1 MVEVQPQ
8 DMLINLTCFD
18 LARTQH
24 LHCGYAGITNFS
36 KSRYQNLYTKFTL
49 DCTTM
54 DEAKDDIFKTPL
66 TCSSQM
72 KVSTNML
79 MHFD

>member
-1 MVEVQPQ
+1 MGEVEPQ
-8 DMLINLTCFD
+8 DKMTNLTCFD
-18 LARTQH
+18 LAGTHH
-24 LHCGYAGITNFS
+24 LSCGYPGIPDFS
-36 KSRYQNLYTKFTL
+36 KSRNQSVYTKFTL
-49 DCTTM
+49 HCTTV
-54 DEAKDDIFKTPL
+54 DEAKDDIFKIPL